1 MRYHMKFLELT
12 SLKNI
17 LIYSIIVSFI
27 WMAIMFV
34 FNTIV
39 KNHTSIQVTLLT
51 GFIFGIVVFGLTCV
65 FSWKNL
71 KH

>member
-1 MRYHMKFLELT
+1 MKSLELT

-17 LIYSIIVSFI
+17 LIYSVIVSLV
-27 WMAIMFV
+27 WMAIMFI

-39 KNHTSIQVTLLT
+39 KNSTSIQVTLMTGVTFGVIFFCLT
-51 GFIFGIVVFGLTCV
+51 FI